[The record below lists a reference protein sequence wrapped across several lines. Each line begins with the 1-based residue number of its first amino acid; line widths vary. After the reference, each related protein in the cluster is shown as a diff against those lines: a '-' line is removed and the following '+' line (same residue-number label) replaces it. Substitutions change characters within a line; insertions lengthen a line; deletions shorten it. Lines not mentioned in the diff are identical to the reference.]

1 MCYSIQNSRT
11 CSGPQIEAFNI
22 KSKQTRQK
30 IFGPCCPS
38 RTAFSVEGMFAAI
51 TPFKR
56 RKVKDYKE
64 ACFVLGNFIVQVKT
78 CRDFT
83 GQCRGLGFNKKTTYR
98 SWSVRLPAS
107 LSFFFSFFFLSR
119 FLTRETINWLTNFF
133 FFFSS
138 GRQDAGCPSTIFLSR
153 F

>member
-1 MCYSIQNSRT
+1 MILLEVIEVNTQMVRLYLMAIGSFVNHCVKRECVCYAIQNSRT
-11 CSGPQIEAFNI
+11 CSGPQVEAFNI

-51 TPFKR
+51 TSFKR

-64 ACFVLGNFIVQVKT
+64 ACFVLGDFIVQVKT

-83 GQCRGLGFNKKTTYR
+83 VECRDTAVG
-98 SWSVRLPAS
+98 
-107 LSFFFSFFFLSR
+107 
-119 FLTRETINWLTNFF
+119 
-133 FFFSS
+133 
-138 GRQDAGCPSTIFLSR
+138 
-153 F
+153 